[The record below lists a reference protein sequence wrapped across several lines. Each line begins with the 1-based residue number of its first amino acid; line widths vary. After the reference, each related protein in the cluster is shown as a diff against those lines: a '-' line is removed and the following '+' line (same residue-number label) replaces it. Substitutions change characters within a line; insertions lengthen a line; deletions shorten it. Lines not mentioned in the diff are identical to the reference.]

1 MPATDTASRLT
12 PYIEELLDN
21 EYARENLREGASQL
35 RAAYE
40 RSQKRRVKATHDRKL
55 HRKLESAGAA
65 LGAGAKALASG
76 RRKPERRRGRRLAWL
91 LGIGVFG
98 AGLALAANEDLRS
111 SLFGTSSHPAQPP
124 EGSRG

>member
-21 EYARENLREGASQL
+21 EHARENLRKGVSQL

-40 RSQKRRVKATHDRKL
+40 RSKKRRIKATRDRKL
-55 HRKLESAGAA
+55 RRQLESAATA

-76 RRKPERRRGRRLAWL
+76 RRKPERRRGRRLVWL
-91 LGIGVFG
+91 LGILGVG
-98 AGLALAANEDLRS
+98 VVLAANEDLRS
-111 SLFGTSSHPAQPP
+111 SLFGTSSHPGQPP
-124 EGSRG
+124 EGS

>member
-21 EYARENLREGASQL
+21 EHARQKLREGA
-35 RAAYE
+35 
-40 RSQKRRVKATHDRKL
+40 T
-55 HRKLESAGAA
+55 A

-76 RRKPERRRGRRLAWL
+76 RRKPERRRGRRLVWL

-98 AGLALAANEDLRS
+98 AGLALAASEDLRS
-111 SLFGTSSHPAQPP
+111 SLFGSGSHPGQPS
-124 EGSRG
+124 EGS

>member
-21 EYARENLREGASQL
+21 KHARENLREGASQL

-40 RSQKRRVKATHDRKL
+40 RSKKRRVKATRDRKRG
-55 HRKLESAGAA
+55 HRLV
-65 LGAGAKALASG
+65 
-76 RRKPERRRGRRLAWL
+76 WL
-91 LGIGVFG
+91 LGIGIFG

-111 SLFGTSSHPAQPP
+111 SLFGSSSHPGQPS
-124 EGSRG
+124 EGS

>member
-21 EYARENLREGASQL
+21 EHARENLRKGVSQL

-40 RSQKRRVKATHDRKL
+40 RSKKQRVKA
-55 HRKLESAGAA
+55 
-65 LGAGAKALASG
+65 
-76 RRKPERRRGRRLAWL
+76 ERRRGRRLVWL

-111 SLFGTSSHPAQPP
+111 SLFGTSSHPGEPP
-124 EGSRG
+124 EGS

>member
-21 EYARENLREGASQL
+21 EHARENLRKGGSQL

-40 RSQKRRVKATHDRKL
+40 RSKKRRTKATRDREV
-55 HRKLESAGAA
+55 RRQLESAATA
-65 LGAGAKALASG
+65 LGTGAKALASG
-76 RRKPERRRGRRLAWL
+76 RRKPERRRGRRLVWL

-111 SLFGTSSHPAQPP
+111 SLFGTSSHPGQSP
-124 EGSRG
+124 EGS